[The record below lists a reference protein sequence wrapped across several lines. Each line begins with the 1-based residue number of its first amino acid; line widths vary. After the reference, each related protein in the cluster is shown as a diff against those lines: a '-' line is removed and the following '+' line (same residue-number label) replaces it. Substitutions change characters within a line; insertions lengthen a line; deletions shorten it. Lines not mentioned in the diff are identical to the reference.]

1 MTSSFCVF
9 GDIASSVCVYIYI
22 YMRVNMYIYISILID
37 MYRYYTCVLDVS
49 KEGLL
54 LDCIPQSWRPF
65 EHMADLTIRNNFY
78 GKPRAIHHLAG
89 Y

>member
-1 MTSSFCVF
+1 
-9 GDIASSVCVYIYI
+9 
-22 YMRVNMYIYISILID
+22 